1 VSPNVEARA
10 AAPAWLLPLL
20 LGLLFALQVHAYR
33 WGVITPDTVE
43 QYGQA
48 LSGTY
53 DDWHPPATAWLWR
66 QLLWIGHGH
75 IGGNTAPILLF
86 DGLLYWVG
94 IGLVAEALRRRGARL
109 AMGLA
114 LLSAALPIPFGQM
127 GAILK
132 DPLLAACCLAAAG
145 LLLFAGTLA
154 SPRARAATRIAAVLL
169 LILGSATRINALF
182 ATSPLLLAIPLPP
195 LLKRPSR
202 AIPAF
207 LAAATLLAA
216 SHWLIDS
223 VALQPHRSQPFLS
236 LVNFDLGGIV
246 AQGGGNVYPQLDD
259 ATARR
264 MTALCYHP
272 GLYNPHDRANCNAV
286 EETLAAYAAA
296 HHRRPVALWLGAIGH
311 APLAYARHRLA
322 HLNRNWRF
330 LVADVPNDAVYA
342 MTTPNPFGL
351 AFTSNRATVAI
362 GHAAHAMALSP
373 LGRPA
378 TWLAVALGL
387 LVLVP
392 RLPHGRFTAAASL
405 SALCYGGGY
414 ALVSVAPDMRYNLWT
429 MLAAMLA
436 LTVALADL
444 DADRAHGPSRRR
456 LLAASAPALCA
467 ASAEMAWLA
476 ATHL

>member
-1 VSPNVEARA
+1 MSPSVERRA
-10 AAPAWLLPLL
+10 AAPAWLLPAL
-20 LGLLFALQVHAYR
+20 LGLLFAFQLYAYR

-48 LSGTY
+48 LSGAY

-66 QLLWIGHGH
+66 QLLWIGHGR

-86 DGLLYWVG
+86 DGLLYWTG
-94 IGLVAEALRRRGARL
+94 IGLIAETLRRRGDRL
-109 AMGLA
+109 AMALA
-114 LLSAALPIPFGQM
+114 ILCAALPIPFGQM

-145 LLLFAGTLA
+145 LLLFAGTLRA
-154 SPRARAATRIAAVLL
+154 PRGRLLANIAAILL

-182 ATSPLLLAIPLPP
+182 ATIPLLLLLLPP
-195 LLKRPSR
+195 SLLRRPAR

-207 LAAATLLAA
+207 LAGAALLVA

-223 VALQPHRSQPFLS
+223 VALRPHRSQPFLS
-236 LVNFDLGGIV
+236 LVNFDFGGIV
-246 AQGGGNVYPQLDD
+246 AEGGGNVYPQLDD

-264 MTALCYHP
+264 MTALCYRP
-272 GLYNPHDRANCNAV
+272 SLYNPTYRPECDAV
-286 EETLAAYAAA
+286 EETLFTYAAA
-296 HHRRPVALWLGAIGH
+296 HHLGPVALWLGAIRH

-330 LVADVPNDAVYA
+330 LVADVPNDAVYV

-351 AFTSNRATVAI
+351 AFAGNRATVAI
-362 GHAAHAMALSP
+362 SHAARAMALSP

-387 LVLVP
+387 LLLAP
-392 RLPHGRFTAAASL
+392 RLRTGRFIAALSL
-405 SALCYGGGY
+405 SALCYGGAY
-414 ALVSVAPDMRYNLWT
+414 AVVSVAPDMRYNLWT
-429 MLAAMLA
+429 MLAAMI
-436 LTVALADL
+436 ALAVAIADIRT
-444 DADRAHGPSRRR
+444 DAAPRLSRRH
-456 LLAASAPALCA
+456 LLAASAPASFAIA
-467 ASAEMAWLA
+467 AETAWLVA
-476 ATHL
+476 ALL